1 MVNNISIFVA
11 LSLAAAALSA
21 CLQTNNV
28 AGGVISH
35 ATPDNARIESVGLLA
50 LHGRQASALAQLQ
63 VWAVAGQPVAQRE
76 LALAL
81 ASIPEKSTQA
91 GIWLEKAAAAGDAEA
106 QFQLAQAFYQASLGL
121 KLDYV
126 QAWDWYERAA
136 TSGNAKASFMLAR
149 MAKYGEGVPR
159 DLRRSALWL
168 LEASVQGNAQAMFLL
183 SNAYAAG
190 EGVEQDQHLAR
201 EWLER
206 SAAGDFPVAI
216 QALAMSLESGDQH
229 GEHDPVR
236 ARHLIKEATDERSM
250 RWNNYQ

>member
-1 MVNNISIFVA
+1 MGYQKSRVIA
-11 LSLAAAALSA
+11 LLLAAAVLSA
-21 CLQTNNV
+21 CTQSQDM
-28 AGGVISH
+28 G
-35 ATPDNARIESVGLLA
+35 PDNARIESVGLLA
-50 LHGRQASALAQLQ
+50 LHGRQASAIAQLRT
-63 VWAVAGQPVAQRE
+63 WAGAGRPVAQRE

-81 ASIPEKSTQA
+81 ASIPEQSTQA
-91 GIWLEKAAAAGDAEA
+91 GAWMQNAAAANDTEA
-106 QFQLAQAFYQASLGL
+106 QFQLAQAFYQGGLGFQV
-121 KLDYV
+121 DYG
-126 QAWDWYERAA
+126 QAWNWYERAA
-136 TSGNAKASFMLAR
+136 SSGNAKASFMLAR

-159 DLRRSALWL
+159 DLKRSAKWL

-190 EGVEQDQHLAR
+190 EGIEQNQQLAR

-229 GEHDPVR
+229 GESDPVR

>member
-1 MVNNISIFVA
+1 MSNKKLQVMA
-11 LSLAAAALSA
+11 LLLAAAALGA
-21 CLQTNNV
+21 CRQTQDT
-28 AGGVISH
+28 G
-35 ATPDNARIESVGLLA
+35 PDNARIESVGLLA
-50 LHGRQASALAQLQ
+50 LHGRQQSAIAQLRA
-63 VWAVAGQPVAQRE
+63 WAVAGRPVAQRE

-81 ASIPEKSTQA
+81 ASMPEQSAQA
-91 GIWLEKAAAAGDAEA
+91 GAWLQNAAAANDVEA
-106 QFQLAQAFYQASLGL
+106 QFQLGQAFYQGGLGFQ
-121 KLDYV
+121 LDYG
-126 QAWDWYERAA
+126 QAWNWYERAA
-136 TSGNAKASFMLAR
+136 VAGNAKAGFMLAR

-159 DLRRSALWL
+159 DLKRSAKWL

-190 EGVEQDQHLAR
+190 EGVEQDPRLAR

-216 QALAMSLESGDQH
+216 QALAMSLESSDRH
-229 GEHDPVR
+229 GGRDPVR